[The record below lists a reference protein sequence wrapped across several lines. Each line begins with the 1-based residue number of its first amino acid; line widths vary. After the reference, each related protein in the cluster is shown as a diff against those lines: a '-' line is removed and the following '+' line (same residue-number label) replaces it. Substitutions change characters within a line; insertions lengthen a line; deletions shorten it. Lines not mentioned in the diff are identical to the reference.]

1 LDTLLDWVFKLNP
14 YDKCVTNKKIN
25 SKQCTIIWHVDDLKI
40 SHVKKKVV
48 DEIITYLSNK
58 FGSVGP
64 LTATSSKVLEYLG
77 MTMAYT
83 SKGNVKISMYK
94 CLDKMLG
101 YEQFN
106 KDTGS

>member
-1 LDTLLDWVFKLNP
+1 MDTLLDWVFKLNP

-64 LTATSSKVLEYLG
+64 LTATSSKVLEYLV